1 MSTGTTHIE
10 TRTGVYADSVTLM
23 QISKRLAALEG
34 ITAAQVAMGT
44 PLNIE
49 VLEGMGLPAPVGT
62 GPNDLV
68 VALRALDDAARD
80 RALAELASALTVTA
94 SSAGLDGG
102 DPPPRRTA
110 SALERAA
117 QASGGST
124 GTPLVVVSVPGDSAF
139 VEAHDAVTAGSNVVV
154 FSDNVPVEQEIALKD
169 EAARRGVLVMG
180 PDCGTAVV
188 SGVGVG
194 FANVVAP
201 GRVSLVAASGTGAQ
215 HLMALLDAAGIGVRH
230 CLGIGGRDMSAAV
243 GGRSASQALRAL
255 AADPST
261 DLVVVVSKPPDADV
275 AARLRAEADEL
286 GVDVVWA
293 LLGFGQPDLTTAAG
307 QVVEHLGLPAVTWPT
322 WGTDASTRPS
332 APALRGLFVGGTLC
346 DEAMVIA
353 AESLGEVRSNIPLR
367 PEWALDVDGAGRWDA
382 GDAHTMVDFGD
393 DRLTEGRPHPMID
406 PTLREERLLREADD
420 PCVGV
425 LLLDVVLGH
434 GSHPDPAATLAP
446 AISDALRRGGD
457 RGLAVVVSLT
467 GTKGDPQGLERQA
480 AALAA
485 AGATVHLSNAE
496 AARHAVQ
503 LVPDAVPRKNTA
515 TDEPT
520 GGAR

>member
-49 VLEGMGLPAPVGT
+49 VLEGMGLPAPAGT
-62 GPNDLV
+62 GPNDMV
-68 VALRALDDAARD
+68 VALKALDDAARD
-80 RALAELASALTVTA
+80 RALAELTSALTATA

-102 DPPPRRTA
+102 DPAPRRTA
-110 SALERAA
+110 SALQR
-117 QASGGST
+117 SGSAD
-124 GTPLVVVSVPGDSAF
+124 LVVVSVPGDSAF
-139 VEAHDAVTAGSNVVV
+139 VEAHDAVVNGRSVVV

-215 HLMALLDAAGIGVRH
+215 HLMSLLDAAGIGVRH
-230 CLGIGGRDMSAAV
+230 CLGIGGRDLSAAV
-243 GGRSASQALRAL
+243 GGRAASQALKAL
-255 AADPST
+255 ATDEAT

-275 AARLRAEADEL
+275 AARLRAEAAEL

-293 LLGFGQPDLTTAAG
+293 LLGFGQPDLTAAAA
-307 QVVEHLGLPAVTWPT
+307 QVVARLGLPEVTWPT
-322 WGTDASTRPS
+322 WGSVS
-332 APALRGLFVGGTLC
+332 AGSSAGALRGLFVGGTLC

-353 AESLGEVRSNIPLR
+353 SETLGEVRSNIPLR
-367 PEWALDVDGAGRWDA
+367 AEWALDVDGSGRWDA
-382 GDAHTMVDFGD
+382 GAAHTMVDFGD

-420 PCVGV
+420 PQVGV
-425 LLLDVVLGH
+425 ILLDVVLGH
-434 GSHPDPAATLAP
+434 GAHPDPAATLAP
-446 AISDALRRGGD
+446 AVEEALRRGAS

-467 GTKGDPQGLERQA
+467 GTKGDPQGLGRQA
-480 AALAA
+480 EALAE
-485 AGATVHLSNAE
+485 AGARVHLSNAE
-496 AARHAVQ
+496 ATRHALSLLPV
-503 LVPDAVPRKNTA
+503 A
-515 TDEPT
+515 TTTDTT